1 MIKQKLGKQ
10 LGSSLEGENISGGEN
25 VSLLSS
31 VALSWQATQCRGI
44 EARFERRLESKGG
57 KTNRMRGNRATRC

>member
-44 EARFERRLESKGG
+44 EARFERRMDNKPS
-57 KTNRMRGNRATRC
+57 